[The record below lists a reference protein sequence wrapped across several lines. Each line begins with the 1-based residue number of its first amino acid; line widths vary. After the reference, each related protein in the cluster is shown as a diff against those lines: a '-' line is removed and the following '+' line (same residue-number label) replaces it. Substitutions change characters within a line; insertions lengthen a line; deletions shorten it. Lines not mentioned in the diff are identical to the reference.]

1 MNGIKKTHT
10 HTSNLLAR
18 EENPSNDYKVK
29 YVIVGH
35 GNGLGFYIKYGKEV
49 LSVLRRIMT
58 CPHIYSKKIFLEIM
72 WRIL

>member
-1 MNGIKKTHT
+1 MIT
-10 HTSNLLAR
+10 
-18 EENPSNDYKVK
+18 K

>member
-1 MNGIKKTHT
+1 MNGIKKNTHT
-10 HTSNLLAR
+10 QTTCQQGKKTQAMIT
-18 EENPSNDYKVK
+18 K